1 MWPAE
6 QNLAH
11 PTFWNNQVKT
21 RNNNSYLRPCHRAN
35 FKAISQSSCRDT
47 AWNAH
52 LIHEI
57 RVMYIWTTGIIGCA
71 CTVCINYQKW
81 AGPFM
86 TVQTLPTFSPNFGVP
101 LLLPLL
107 LGSGAIAF
115 QKYHPNVSMI
125 GQFYVF
131 WTPFL
136 VSSVRQLLVRFLQQC
151 EAPRP
156 SCCAPAFVIVAA
168 LSTEGCSWM

>member
-1 MWPAE
+1 MMLMWPAE

-21 RNNNSYLRPCHRAN
+21 RNNNSYLWPCHRAN

-86 TVQTLPTFSPNFGVP
+86 TVQTLPTSSPNFGVP

-125 GQFYVF
+125 GQFYV
-131 WTPFL
+131 
-136 VSSVRQLLVRFLQQC
+136 LLNSIPGLFCKATVGKI
-151 EAPRP
+151 
-156 SCCAPAFVIVAA
+156 SAA
-168 LSTEGCSWM
+168 LWSSMTLRLCTRFS